1 MSNHYET
8 LSIGESAAEIG
19 AGARFRTTRSL
30 RIGTGAGQ
38 KSPVFCLM
46 GMLAA
51 IVVGL
56 PHAASANAPSG
67 HYVVTAGSG
76 TGNGTVYDTK
86 SKLTWQ
92 QTAAP
97 SLLSYADAKT
107 LCTGVGASLGGTG
120 WRLPTLKELVS
131 IVDYSQPTGPM
142 IDLTAF
148 PSTPSGGFWSSSPY
162 LPLPSNWLLV
172 DFGSG
177 GAGYGSAASGSA
189 FVRCVR

>member
-8 LSIGESAAEIG
+8 LSIGEAAAEIG
-19 AGARFRTTRSL
+19 AGPRFRTTSDL
-30 RIGTGAGQ
+30 RIGTRAAQ
-38 KSPVFCLM
+38 KASIRCLV

-56 PHAASANAPSG
+56 PQAASANAPSG

-92 QTAAP
+92 QTATP
-97 SLLSYADAKT
+97 SLLSWADAKT
-107 LCTGVGASLGGTG
+107 HCAAVGASLGGTG
-120 WRLPTLKELVS
+120 WSLPTLKKLVS
-131 IVDYSQPTGPM
+131 IVDYSQATGAM
-142 IDLTAF
+142 IDPTAF
-148 PSTPSGGFWSSSPY
+148 PSTPAGTFWSSSPY
-162 LPLPSNWLLV
+162 LILSSSWILV

-177 GAGYGSAASGSA
+177 STANGSAASGLG